1 MFLSDGNLD
10 TRLWRVRAGDHY
22 RTLYYNDKNETE
34 HEVKKIIPHPNFG
47 ERLMPHDTKG
57 KIFNA
62 KYDIGKTSLSLTFPP
77 GLSHE
82 VTLLTFIKNCCLPLY
97 SNIRN
102 HHGFEWWLIYN
113 ILIRY
118 IAVIYSLKLK
128 SINLERLSYYTAIE
142 NVCWFENLTFNT
154 KVDKEVPWETNRL

>member
-1 MFLSDGNLD
+1 MSDTNLTCK
-10 TRLWRVRAGDHY
+10 TRVCAIVLLTTNVFILFYSCFCQMAILTPGSGECVQDHY

-102 HHGFEWWLIYN
+102 YHGFE
-113 ILIRY
+113 
-118 IAVIYSLKLK
+118 
-128 SINLERLSYYTAIE
+128 
-142 NVCWFENLTFNT
+142 
-154 KVDKEVPWETNRL
+154 